1 MLNKVNLARADLNLL
16 VLFEAV
22 FEELHVGRAA
32 SRMHVSAS
40 AVSHGLGRLWRLM
53 QDPLFLRH
61 PKGVVPTDRAR
72 QLAGPVS
79 EVLERARQVMAQA
92 EAFDPLRSTRRFLIG
107 APDAASAVL
116 LPPLMARVRREAPG
130 VDLGVLNWVG
140 RFEEALAELDAKKM
154 DVALLPMAK
163 VPARFVSRF
172 LFDEDFVLVA
182 RQGHPLAKKVTMAS
196 YAAAPHL
203 LVSVSGDPHGM
214 VDQLLAK
221 KKLTRR
227 VALTV
232 SNFMQALAL
241 LEESDLVAALPRHF
255 VAKHAPN
262 YKVTSFEPP
271 LELMSS
277 PIVAVAPQVA
287 TRDGGLLWLLD
298 TLEGAGRTARD
309 LLKARKS

>member
-1 MLNKVNLARADLNLL
+1 MLNKLNLARADLNLL

-22 FEELHVGRAA
+22 FEERHVGRAA
-32 SRMHVSAS
+32 ARMHISAS
-40 AVSHGLGRLWRLM
+40 AVSHGLGRLRRLM

-72 QLAGPVS
+72 QLAGPVAD
-79 EVLERARQVMAQA
+79 VLERARQVMAQS
-92 EAFDPLRSTRRFLIG
+92 EVFDAAKSTRRFLIG
-107 APDAASAVL
+107 APDAVSAVL
-116 LPPLMARVRREAPG
+116 LPPLLARVRREAPG
-130 VDLGVLNWVG
+130 IDLGIVSTVG
-140 RFEEALAELDAKKM
+140 RFEETLPELDAKKL
-154 DVALLPMAK
+154 DVALLPLPK
-163 VPARFVSRF
+163 VPARFVTRF

-203 LVSVSGDPHGM
+203 LVSVSGDALGM

-221 KKLTRR
+221 RKLTRR

-255 VAKHAPN
+255 VAKHAPS

-277 PIVAVAPQVA
+277 PVFAVAPQVA
-287 TRDGGLLWLLD
+287 TRDGGLRWLL
-298 TLEGAGRTARD
+298 TMLEAAGETAHE
-309 LLKARKS
+309 LLRARKS

>member
-1 MLNKVNLARADLNLL
+1 
-16 VLFEAV
+16 
-22 FEELHVGRAA
+22 
-32 SRMHVSAS
+32 
-40 AVSHGLGRLWRLM
+40 M

-92 EAFDPLRSTRRFLIG
+92 EAFDPSKSTRRFLIG
-107 APDAASAVL
+107 APDAASAVV
-116 LPPLMARVRREAPG
+116 LPTLMARVRRDAPG
-130 VDLGVLNWVG
+130 IDLGVLNWVG
-140 RFEEALAELDAKKM
+140 RFEEALAELDSKKM
-154 DVALLPMAK
+154 DVALLPLAK

-182 RQGHPLAKKVTMAS
+182 RQGHPLAKKVTLAS
-196 YAAAPHL
+196 YAAAPHVM
-203 LVSVSGDPHGM
+203 VSVSGDAHGM
-214 VDQLLAK
+214 VDQILAR

-227 VALTV
+227 VVLTV

-255 VAKHAPN
+255 VAKHAPS
-262 YKVTSFEPP
+262 YKVVSFEPP
-271 LELMSS
+271 LELMRS

-298 TLEGAGRTARD
+298 MLEGAGKTARE